1 MRRRAPVAVTLVF
14 AVAAVPA
21 TVATAQSPVVGT
33 EQRLPDP
40 AWTGAPALAPTPLTT
55 PAALLDLVDQTADL
69 LNSNGAVNRN
79 YTRWAIPSEV
89 NYNDAIQSL
98 KDFLQYR
105 AQWMDGE
112 INAF

>member
-1 MRRRAPVAVTLVF
+1 M
-14 AVAAVPA
+14 
-21 TVATAQSPVVGT
+21 
-33 EQRLPDP
+33 
-40 AWTGAPALAPTPLTT
+40 
-55 PAALLDLVDQTADL
+55 
-69 LNSNGAVNRN
+69 NRN

-89 NYNDAIQSL
+89 NYDDAIQSL